1 MQKNYTSTDAVPL
14 ILFLFGRHRQPNE
27 APLLKAKLCIMLFHN
42 NICFLILRVCN
53 CYTSYL
59 WTKNQT
65 NLSSTLEATIT
76 KHCEGCV
83 IGVLTIFDLWKID
96 WMYTNK
102 SYPFIPV
109 FGCKMLKFTPSWICL
124 IVLLKLEGRA
134 ADYRSSFVA
143 RNDLH
148 DGKKPQFFI

>member
-14 ILFLFGRHRQPNE
+14 ILFLFGRHWQPNV

-65 NLSSTLEATIT
+65 NLSYTLEATIT
-76 KHCEGCV
+76 KRCEGCV
-83 IGVLTIFDLWKID
+83 IGILSVKSIECC
-96 WMYTNK
+96 TNE
-102 SYPFIPV
+102 SYPFISV

-148 DGKKPQFFI
+148 DGKKPQFSF

>member
-1 MQKNYTSTDAVPL
+1 MQKNYTSLDAIPL

-76 KHCEGCV
+76 IHWEGCV
-83 IGVLTIFDLWKID
+83 ILLLSYERIIKCILINIIFSFQWLQNVEVNPLMDLPHCPSEVRR
-96 WMYTNK
+96 K
-102 SYPFIPV
+102 SSRLPIV
-109 FGCKMLKFTPSWICL
+109 FC
-124 IVLLKLEGRA
+124 
-134 ADYRSSFVA
+134 
-143 RNDLH
+143 
-148 DGKKPQFFI
+148 GKKWLTWR